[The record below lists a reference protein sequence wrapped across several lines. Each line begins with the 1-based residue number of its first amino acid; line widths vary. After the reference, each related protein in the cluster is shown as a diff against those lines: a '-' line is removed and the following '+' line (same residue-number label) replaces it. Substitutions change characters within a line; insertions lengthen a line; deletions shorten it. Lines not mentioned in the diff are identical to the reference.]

1 MKSFVKLSKN
11 KNRAPLIFVGGG
23 LFLLL
28 SVILGVLLGS
38 AGLGPSEIIAGITGK
53 SDTALKI
60 IYYVRLPRTLACVVA
75 GAALATSGAVI
86 QSVLENKLASP
97 SVIGVNSGAGLA
109 VTLCTALGVL
119 GGWRLSLFAFVG
131 AFAAVMLVSAVSRAL
146 GASRTTVI
154 LIGIAVNSL
163 LGALSDTVVTFFPEI
178 SVMTRD
184 FKIGDFSAV
193 TYQKLI
199 PAAVAA
205 AIAVIVL
212 QCLHNELDVL
222 SLGDE
227 SARGLGMNTS
237 AVRVL
242 FLGLAALLSGCAV
255 SLAGLLSFVGLIVPH
270 AVRSVNQTSAKSLI
284 PLCALY
290 GGGFVCV
297 CDTLARTVF
306 APYEIPVGIIMSFI
320 GVPFFVFLLVKKKGG
335 RSGD

>member
-1 MKSFVKLSKN
+1 MKSFVKLSEN
-11 KNRAPLIFVGGG
+11 KNRAPLIFIGGG

-28 SVILGVLLGS
+28 SVIFGVLLGS
-38 AGLGPSEIIAGITGK
+38 AGLGPSEIIAGIMGK

-97 SVIGVNSGAGLA
+97 SIIGVNSGAGLA

-119 GGWRLSLFAFVG
+119 GGFKLSLFAFVG
-131 AFAAVMLVSAVSRAL
+131 AFAAVMLVSTVSRAL

-163 LGALSDTVVTFFPEI
+163 LGALSDTVVTFSPEI

-193 TYQKLI
+193 TYQKLV
-199 PAAVAA
+199 PAFVGVAVAVL
-205 AIAVIVL
+205 VIWSVS
-212 QCLHNELDVL
+212 NELDVL

-255 SLAGLLSFVGLIVPH
+255 SLAGLLPFVGLIVPH
-270 AVRSVNQTSAKSLI
+270 AVRSVSKSGAKSLI
-284 PLCALY
+284 PLCAMY

-306 APYEIPVGIIMSFI
+306 APYEIPVGIFMSFI
-320 GVPFFVFLLVKKKGG
+320 GVPFFVFLLIKKKGG
-335 RSGD
+335 HSGD

>member
-1 MKSFVKLSKN
+1 MKSFVKLSEN
-11 KNRAPLIFVGGG
+11 KNRAPLIFIGGG

-28 SVILGVLLGS
+28 SVIFGVLLGS
-38 AGLGPSEIIAGITGK
+38 AGLGFSEIIAGVTGK

-97 SVIGVNSGAGLA
+97 GVIGVNSGAGLA

-119 GGWRLSLFAFVG
+119 GGFKLSLFAFVG

-320 GVPFFVFLLVKKKGG
+320 GVPFFVFLLMKKKGG

>member
-1 MKSFVKLSKN
+1 MKGFVRSSEN
-11 KNRAPLIFVGGG
+11 KNRTPLVFVGGA

-28 SVILGVLLGS
+28 SVICGILFGS
-38 AGLGPSEIIAGITGK
+38 SGLTAGEIISGVTGK
-53 SDTALKI
+53 SETALKI
-60 IYYVRLPRTLACVVA
+60 IYYVRLPRTLACVCA

-131 AFAAVMLVSAVSRAL
+131 AFVSVMIVSSVSRAL

-193 TYQKLI
+193 TYGKLI
-199 PAAVAA
+199 PAAIAA
-205 AIAVIVL
+205 GIAVLVL
-212 QCLHNELDVL
+212 MSLLSELDVL

-227 SARGLGMNTS
+227 SARGLGMNT
-237 AVRVL
+237 VLMRIL

-255 SLAGLLSFVGLIVPH
+255 SLAGLLPFVGLIVPH
-270 AVRSVNQTSAKSLI
+270 AMRSLGGTGAKRLV
-284 PLCALY
+284 PLCAVY
-290 GGGFVCV
+290 GGGFVCI

-306 APYEIPVGIIMSFI
+306 SPYEIPVGIFMSFL
-320 GVPFFVFLLVKKKGG
+320 GVPFFVFLLIKRKGG